1 MRRIRELTGH
11 ERFTPVH
18 AALLVLCLD
27 GLGCSFI
34 RATHSRPSVPATLGV
49 PVFIFGSW
57 YGILLLAWQ
66 RRSPYPLLFGVE
78 LTAVN
83 AAWAAWL
90 FLLRDPG
97 KPLRDEHLVWA
108 ATLCVLGLLVALPG
122 LAQRWRSMP
131 ARQDPR

>member
-1 MRRIRELTGH
+1 
-11 ERFTPVH
+11 
-18 AALLVLCLD
+18 
-27 GLGCSFI
+27 
-34 RATHSRPSVPATLGV
+34 V
-49 PVFIFGSW
+49 PVFILGSW

-97 KPLRDEHLVWA
+97 KPLRDEHLAWA
-108 ATLCVLGLLVALPG
+108 AILCGLGLLLVLPG
-122 LAQRWRSMP
+122 LALRRRSMP
-131 ARQDPR
+131 VREVPR